1 MTTMR
6 TRPLYDV
13 VALLART
20 GVGAVFI
27 AHGWQKVQ
35 VGITTTSDQFT
46 ALDVPFPTVVAV
58 YATFVELL
66 GGAALILGLG
76 LPVAGVL
83 LFIDMAGALAFVNG
97 QNGIFLVDEQ
107 GVARDGFELV
117 LVLGLAALL
126 FAAGGGGR
134 LTLDH
139 RLFPR
144 RHETDTDST
153 PDWVASLGADRDDDD
168 AAKSTSAA
176 PPADAA
182 PVEPPRSPAKV
193 KKPAMPATT
202 GGPTVPEVAASP
214 RLAADIVKDTS
225 GDTLVAGR
233 KRRRPGGKGG
243 KNSRGDTQPA
253 ARPGKRPKDP
263 ADE

>member
-6 TRPLYDV
+6 TRPLYDI

-27 AHGWQKVQ
+27 AHGWQKIQ

-46 ALDVPFPTVVAV
+46 ALDVPLPTAFAV

-83 LFIDMAGALAFVNG
+83 LFIDMAGAFAFING

-107 GVARDGFELV
+107 GVARNGFELIM
-117 LVLGLAALL
+117 VLGLAGLL

-139 RLFPR
+139 LLFPR
-144 RHETDTDST
+144 RHGSDTDST
-153 PDWVASLGADRDDDD
+153 TDWVASLAAGQDDERNDDRDDKGDED
-168 AAKSTSAA
+168 AAVGA
-176 PPADAA
+176 PA
-182 PVEPPRSPAKV
+182 EPRRSPAEI

-233 KRRRPGGKGG
+233 KRRRSGK
-243 KNSRGDTQPA
+243 K
-253 ARPGKRPKDP
+253 PKGTADRM

>member
-6 TRPLYDV
+6 TRPLYDI

-27 AHGWQKVQ
+27 AHGWQKIQ

-46 ALDVPFPTVVAV
+46 ALDVPLPTAAAV
-58 YATFVELL
+58 YSTFVELL

-83 LFIDMAGALAFVNG
+83 LFLDMAGAFAFVNG
-97 QNGIFLVDEQ
+97 PNGLFLVDEQ
-107 GVARDGFELV
+107 GVAQNGFELV
-117 LVLGLAALL
+117 LVLGLASLA

-139 RLFPR
+139 RLFSR
-144 RHETDTDST
+144 REDEDADS
-153 PDWVASLGADRDDDD
+153 PDWVSSLSDDQDSPP
-168 AAKSTSAA
+168 AEHRALAA
-176 PPADAA
+176 PTEQRAPAETKK
-182 PVEPPRSPAKV
+182 PKPPPSA
-193 KKPAMPATT
+193 KPAMPATT

-225 GDTLVAGR
+225 RDTLVAGR
-233 KRRRPGGKGG
+233 KRRRSGGKG
-243 KNSRGDTQPA
+243 SVDEQTQPI
-253 ARPGKRPKDP
+253 ARPGKKPKDS
-263 ADE
+263 DD